1 MGFSHELHELH
12 ECTGGRQ
19 SDPTN
24 YRKAGPV
31 SPTKIVGV
39 YPQVRHSKK
48 QVFLK
53 YFTHLNKT
61 EHKNV
66 FFDPSKRSI
75 SCGLPMGPLR
85 GSYGI
90 RK

>member
-1 MGFSHELHELH
+1 M
-12 ECTGGRQ
+12 
-19 SDPTN
+19 
-24 YRKAGPV
+24 
-31 SPTKIVGV
+31 KIEA
-39 YPQVRHSKK
+39 S
-48 QVFLK
+48 LK

-61 EHKNV
+61 EQKNA